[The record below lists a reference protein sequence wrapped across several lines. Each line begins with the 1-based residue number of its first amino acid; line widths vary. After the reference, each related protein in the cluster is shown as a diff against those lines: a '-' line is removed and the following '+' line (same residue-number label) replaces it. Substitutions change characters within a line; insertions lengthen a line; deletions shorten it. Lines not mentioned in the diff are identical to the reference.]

1 MSKVIKV
8 EVKKIY
14 LKDYYS
20 FLGENGCNPTLTAYI
35 QYNMSEMKWE
45 NKKRPT
51 LLVCPGG
58 GYCMCSERE
67 SEPIALAFMPLG
79 MNVFVL
85 DYSVAPNKFPTQ
97 IREVAAAMELLYEKQ
112 DEWHIDTEKIT
123 IIGFS
128 AGGHLAAHYSTSYDI
143 PEVREVFPQSKAVN
157 GSILSYPVIIA
168 DKGICHEGSFRNL
181 DGEYP
186 LSEEKFNRFSLDKCV
201 GDKTPPA
208 FIWHTAADTVVPVQ
222 SSLYYAEALS
232 KYKIP
237 YELHIYPYGG
247 HGGSTFDKQ
256 TLNEASDIT
265 KYNSRWVNEASKWL
279 KLMNLL

>member
-1 MSKVIKV
+1 M
-8 EVKKIY
+8 EVKKIC

-45 NKKRPT
+45 DRKRPT

-58 GYCMCSERE
+58 GYSMCSQRE
-67 SEPIALAFMPLG
+67 AEPIAIAFMPLG

-157 GSILSYPVIIA
+157 GSILSYPVIVA
-168 DKGICHEGSFRNL
+168 DKGISHVGSFNNVTGKYNL
-181 DGEYP
+181 NEDD
-186 LSEEKFNRFSLDKCV
+186 FNRFSLDRRV
-201 GDKTPPA
+201 SENTPPA
-208 FIWHTAADTVVPVQ
+208 FIWHTAEDNCVPVENA
-222 SSLYYAEALS
+222 LRYAAAMS
-232 KYKIP
+232 KYKRP
-237 YELHIYPYGG
+237 FELHIYPHGG
-247 HGGSTFDKQ
+247 HGGSTFNRQ
-256 TLNEASDIT
+256 ALNQPTAMTE
-265 KYNSRWVNEASKWL
+265 YNSRWVDEAGKWL

>member
-1 MSKVIKV
+1 M
-8 EVKKIY
+8 EVKKIH

-20 FLGENGCNPTLTAYI
+20 FLGENDCDPTLTAYI

-45 NKKRPT
+45 NKKRPA

-58 GYCMCSERE
+58 GYSMCSQRE
-67 SEPIALAFMPLG
+67 AEPIAIAFMPLG

-128 AGGHLAAHYSTSYDI
+128 AGGHLAAHYSTSYDM
-143 PEVREVFPQSKAVN
+143 PEVREVFPQSKSVN

-168 DKGICHEGSFRNL
+168 EEGLCHQGSFINL
-181 DGEYP
+181 TGGYP
-186 LSEEKFNRFSLDKCV
+186 LNEENYKRFSLDNCV
-201 GDKTPPA
+201 KENTPPA
-208 FIWHTAADTVVPVQ
+208 FIWHTAEDGVVPVEN
-222 SSLYYAEALS
+222 SLRYASAMA
-232 KYKIP
+232 KFKRP
-237 YELHIYPYGG
+237 FELHVYPLGG
-247 HGGSTFDKQ
+247 HGGSTFDCQ
-256 TLNEASDIT
+256 VLNNLSSIT
-265 KYNSRWVNEASKWL
+265 VHNSRWVEEAGKWL
-279 KLMNLL
+279 KLMNLV

>member
-1 MSKVIKV
+1 M

-20 FLGENGCNPTLTAYI
+20 FLGENGCNPILTAYI

-45 NKKRPT
+45 DKKRPT

-168 DKGICHEGSFRNL
+168 DKGICHEGSFRSL

-256 TLNEASDIT
+256 TLNEVSDIT

>member
-1 MSKVIKV
+1 M
-8 EVKKIY
+8 EVKKIH

-45 NKKRPT
+45 DKKRPT
-51 LLVCPGG
+51 LLICPGG
-58 GYCMCSERE
+58 GYAMCSQRE
-67 SEPIALAFMPLG
+67 AEPIALAFLPLG
-79 MNVFVL
+79 MNAFVL

-168 DKGICHEGSFRNL
+168 DKGICHEGSFKNL
-181 DGEYP
+181 TGQYP
-186 LSEEKFNRFSLDKCV
+186 LDEEIFNRFSLDKCV
-201 GDKTPPA
+201 SEKTPPA

-237 YELHIYPYGG
+237 YELHIYPFGG

-256 TLNEASDIT
+256 TFNEVSDIT
-265 KYNSRWVNEASKWL
+265 KYNSRWVDEAGKWL
-279 KLMNLL
+279 KIMNLL

>member
-1 MSKVIKV
+1 MQ
-8 EVKKIY
+8 VKKIY

-45 NKKRPT
+45 DKKRPT

-168 DKGICHEGSFRNL
+168 DKGICHEGSFRSL

-237 YELHIYPYGG
+237 YELHIYPFGG